1 LVVLTNEVAMSYESI
16 SIANLAERLVAA
28 RKMAKVTQ
36 EAAADHLNMSRPTF
50 IAIEK
55 AARRPKPEELV
66 KLAALYGLPVSKLLR
81 GDSVPEPLRPHLRS
95 VLESSG
101 GDSNALEDAVGKLTS
116 YIDDYQFIEKI
127 AGSQASLQFPPE
139 VRVPHGS
146 MERFAEHCALEQRLR
161 LGIGELQPVGLL
173 RKILE
178 DAGLHVFFDALDSKL
193 AGLYAFVPAFGYCI
207 LVNSRHPRER
217 RRWTI
222 AHEYGH
228 FLADRDRPGV
238 DYEKPMQRKSESER
252 FADLFAAAFLMPEAG
267 VTRRFYEDVNRTGD
281 FKVADLFHMADFFSV
296 SPMAMSLRLEAIGLV
311 PRGSW
316 DQVQES
322 GVPVS
327 TLKREAGVSGASP
340 EDSTER
346 YPERYKLLAVKA
358 FENGDLSEGQ
368 LAALLRCSRVEARQI
383 VADTSRT
390 WGESDSERTVSLE
403 RSLLKSGVA

>member
-1 LVVLTNEVAMSYESI
+1 MTYESI
-16 SIANLAERLVAA
+16 SIANLAERLLAA
-28 RKMAKVTQ
+28 RKAAKVTQ
-36 EAAADHLNMSRPTF
+36 ETAADHLGISRPTF
-50 IAIEK
+50 IGIEK
-55 AARRPKPEELV
+55 AVRRPKPDELV
-66 KLAALYGLPVSKLLR
+66 KLAALYRQPVSKLLR

-95 VLESSG
+95 VLESSS
-101 GDSNALEDAVGKLTS
+101 GDTGSLEDAVAKLTS
-116 YIDDYQFIEKI
+116 YIDDYQFIERT
-127 AGSQASLQFPPE
+127 AGSQTSLQFPPE

-281 FKVADLFHMADFFSV
+281 FKVADLFHMANFFAV
-296 SPMAMSLRLEAIGLV
+296 SPMAMSLRLESIGLV

-322 GVPVS
+322 GVPIGA
-327 TLKREAGVSGASP
+327 LKREAGVSEASLV
-340 EDSTER
+340 DSTER
-346 YPERYKLLAVKA
+346 YPERYRLLAVKA
-358 FENGDLSEGQ
+358 YENGDLSEGQ
-368 LAALLRCSRVEARQI
+368 LAALFRCSRIDVRQI

-390 WGESDSERTVSLE
+390 WGESDSERTVSLD
-403 RSLLKSGVA
+403 RSLLKSSAA

>member
-1 LVVLTNEVAMSYESI
+1 
-16 SIANLAERLVAA
+16 
-28 RKMAKVTQ
+28 
-36 EAAADHLNMSRPTF
+36 
-50 IAIEK
+50 
-55 AARRPKPEELV
+55 
-66 KLAALYGLPVSKLLR
+66 
-81 GDSVPEPLRPHLRS
+81 
-95 VLESSG
+95 
-101 GDSNALEDAVGKLTS
+101 
-116 YIDDYQFIEKI
+116 
-127 AGSQASLQFPPE
+127 
-139 VRVPHGS
+139 
-146 MERFAEHCALEQRLR
+146 MERFAEHCALEQRLW

-178 DAGLHVFFDALDSKL
+178 NAGLRVFFDALDSKL

-217 RRWTI
+217 QRWTI

-267 VTRRFYEDVNRTGD
+267 VTRRFYEDVNRMGD

-296 SPMAMSLRLEAIGLV
+296 SPMAMSLRLESLALV

-322 GVPVS
+322 GVPIGA
-327 TLKREAGVSGASP
+327 LKREADISGASAD
-340 EDSTER
+340 DSTER

-368 LAALLRCSRVEARQI
+368 LAALLRCSRVDARQI
-383 VADTSRT
+383 VANTSRT
-390 WGESDSERTVSLE
+390 WGEGDSERTVSLE
-403 RSLLKSGVA
+403 RSLLKSSAA